1 MSLIKC
7 PECGHQVS
15 SKAPTCP
22 NCGVAIQNNIK
33 RCPVCNGLA
42 LMDAEECPHCHAHF
56 LVQKDEEKPGS
67 TVMAPAAVLPPAHD
81 SEEPAHSNQPVGFFA
96 AVPETPASTEPPQ
109 TPASPQ
115 PPATPKKKSSPWW
128 LLILIIILVAVGGF
142 FYFGHQ
148 LHEATEEKDY
158 ESLHGCT
165 EIENYQDFIN
175 RYPDSRHIESVKTR
189 LKELQRIEDEW
200 HTACSAQDSHKLM
213 EFIEKNP
220 TSVHKSMALF
230 KIDSLDWIEA
240 DRKGTAAAYSYYIE
254 IHEDGEHV
262 SQAYI
267 ERDRASVREARA
279 RLDSIN
285 AAQDALRDFL
295 PIAQSGVPAA
305 Q

>member
-1 MSLIKC
+1 MSLITC

-22 NCGVAIQNNIK
+22 YCGVAIQNNIK

-56 LVQKDEEKPGS
+56 LVKKDEDKPET
-67 TVMAPAAVLPPAHD
+67 TVTAPAAVLPAAPDA
-81 SEEPAHSNQPVGFFA
+81 EEPVASSRPVGFFA
-96 AVPETPASTEPPQ
+96 AVPETPASPEPPQ
-109 TPASPQ
+109 T
-115 PPATPKKKSSPWW
+115 PATPKKKSSPWW
-128 LLILIIILVAVGGF
+128 LLILFIILVAVGGF

-175 RYPDSRHIESVKTR
+175 RYPDSRHIESVRTR

-200 HTACSAQDSHKLM
+200 HTACNAQDSRKLM
-213 EFIEKNP
+213 EFIDKNP

-240 DRKGTAAAYSYYIE
+240 DRKGTAAAYKHYIE
-254 IHEDGEHV
+254 IHEDGEYV

-267 ERDRASVREARA
+267 ERDRASVREAKA

-285 AAQDALRDFL
+285 AAQDALRDSL
-295 PIAQSGVPAA
+295 AIAQSGVPAA